1 MHKGAKLR
9 FVQSTRMELYVKS
22 VRKYGAA
29 LIAVLLLGSIIQTNV
44 AEAGMKFAPDIPLLG
59 LLVEDGLEFGR
70 SPNVVFGK
78 GNLDT
83 QETWLRCDDIDDK
96 ICTDAVGIIGYVN
109 LTVCTDASNVACIA
123 DVWAVDSAG
132 KKIAGKLVK
141 SVPLDYGKFTF
152 KENVALNMPEGTGQG
167 ALWQIP
173 GVINGAGKDTYFV
186 SSQFMLFQPE
196 KKAGEPIRA
205 GKIFLSE
212 FKTDISPVE
221 EIPGQYKLIQPRDNG
236 TARASW
242 VNWGDTGNWYLPDGS
257 RCVGTDVNVCEAVRE
272 FPAGYRFGVSLRM
285 GTKLSG
291 WYHGRLALPEV
302 TIKDW
307 KTGQEISVEA
317 EPVRVPTLNFSV
329 PNAEIPQKVRDIVFT
344 DRYFGK
350 NGDGIREAR
359 INDGSSSP
367 VMVDL
372 VAAFTPAYKDKATST
387 NTTWAFKAMNY
398 GQNSADVQKCS
409 DNTGN
414 VAGLVTTNALTYLPG
429 PPTFDKESQSLVYK
443 VASPHFEA
451 NGSLASG
458 SYDLSMRSDIAR
470 CLYGFSSAPI
480 KAEISITS
488 DDGEKKVATTIVNEK
503 NGWLYLSAK
512 GFTFSSPT
520 INVKLSQEKVVVVPT
535 PTPTPSAVASV
546 APVAKKSVTITC
558 VKGKTT
564 KKVSGESPKCPAG
577 YKKK

>member
-1 MHKGAKLR
+1 MG
-9 FVQSTRMELYVKS
+9 FYVKS

-29 LIAVLLLGSIIQTNV
+29 LVAALLLGSLVQANTAN
-44 AEAGMKFAPDIPLLG
+44 AGMKFAPDIPLLG
-59 LLVEDGLEFGR
+59 LLIEDGLEFGR

-78 GNLDT
+78 GNLDS
-83 QETWLRCDDIDDK
+83 QETWLRCDDLDDK
-96 ICTDAVGIIGYVN
+96 ICTDAAGIIGYVN
-109 LTVCTDASNVACIA
+109 LTVCTDSSSVACIA

-132 KKIAGKLVK
+132 KKIPGKLVK

-152 KENVALNMPEGTGQG
+152 KENVAINMPDGTGQG

-173 GVINGAGKDTYFV
+173 GVINSAGKDTYFV
-186 SSQFMLFQPE
+186 SSQFMLAQPE
-196 KKAGEPIRA
+196 KKAGEPISAR
-205 GKIFLSE
+205 KIFLSE
-212 FKTDISPVE
+212 LKTGISPVE
-221 EIPGQYKLIQPRDNG
+221 EIPGQYRLIQPRDNG

-291 WYHGRLALPEV
+291 WYHGRLALPDV
-302 TIKDW
+302 TIKNW

-350 NGDGIREAR
+350 SGDGIREAR
-359 INDGSSSP
+359 INDGSSSA

-372 VAAFTPAYKDKATST
+372 AAAFAPAYKDKATST

-398 GQNSADVQKCS
+398 GQNSSDVQKCS

-429 PPTFDKESQSLVYK
+429 PPTFDKESQSLTYK
-443 VASPHFEA
+443 VASPHYEA

-488 DDGEKKVATTIVNEK
+488 DEGEKKVATTIVNEK

-520 INVKLSQEKVVVVPT
+520 INVKLSQEKVV
-535 PTPTPSAVASV
+535 
-546 APVAKKSVTITC
+546 APVASKKVTISC

-564 KKVSGESPKCPAG
+564 KKVTAVSPKCPAG

>member
-1 MHKGAKLR
+1 MG
-9 FVQSTRMELYVKS
+9 FYVKS

-29 LIAVLLLGSIIQTNV
+29 LVAALLLGSLVQANTAN
-44 AEAGMKFAPDIPLLG
+44 AGMKFAPDIPLLG
-59 LLVEDGLEFGR
+59 LLIEDGLEFGR

-78 GNLDT
+78 GNLDS
-83 QETWLRCDDIDDK
+83 QETWLRCDDLEDK
-96 ICTDAVGIIGYVN
+96 ICTDAAGIIGYVN
-109 LTVCTDASNVACIA
+109 LTVCTDASSVACIA

-132 KKIAGKLVK
+132 KKIPGKLVK

-152 KENVALNMPEGTGQG
+152 KENVAINMPDGTGQG

-173 GVINGAGKDTYFV
+173 GVINSAGKDTYFV
-186 SSQFMLFQPE
+186 SSQFMLAQPE
-196 KKAGEPIRA
+196 KKAGEPISAR
-205 GKIFLSE
+205 KIFLSE
-212 FKTDISPVE
+212 LKTGISPVE

-291 WYHGRLALPEV
+291 WYHGRLALPDV
-302 TIKDW
+302 TIKNW

-350 NGDGIREAR
+350 SGDGIREAR
-359 INDGSSSP
+359 INDGSSSA

-372 VAAFTPAYKDKATST
+372 AAAFAPAYKDKATST

-398 GQNSADVQKCS
+398 GQNSSDVQKCS

-429 PPTFDKESQSLVYK
+429 PPTFDKESQSLTYK
-443 VASPHFEA
+443 VASPHYEA

-488 DDGEKKVATTIVNEK
+488 DEGEKKVATTIVNEK

-520 INVKLSQEKVVVVPT
+520 INVKLSQEKVV
-535 PTPTPSAVASV
+535 
-546 APVAKKSVTITC
+546 APVASKKVTISC

-564 KKVSGESPKCPAG
+564 KKVTGVSPKCPAG

>member
-1 MHKGAKLR
+1 MG
-9 FVQSTRMELYVKS
+9 FYVKS

-29 LIAVLLLGSIIQTNV
+29 LVAALLLGSLVQANTAN
-44 AEAGMKFAPDIPLLG
+44 AGMKFAPDIPLLG
-59 LLVEDGLEFGR
+59 LLIEDGLEFGR

-78 GNLDT
+78 GNLDS
-83 QETWLRCDDIDDK
+83 QETWLRCDDLEDK
-96 ICTDAVGIIGYVN
+96 ICTDAAGIIGYVN
-109 LTVCTDASNVACIA
+109 LTVCTDASSVACIA

-132 KKIAGKLVK
+132 KKIPGKLVK

-152 KENVALNMPEGTGQG
+152 KENVAINMPDGTGQG

-173 GVINGAGKDTYFV
+173 GVINSAGKDTYFV
-186 SSQFMLFQPE
+186 SSQFMLAQPE
-196 KKAGEPIRA
+196 KKAGEPISAR
-205 GKIFLSE
+205 KIFLSE
-212 FKTDISPVE
+212 LKTGISPVE
-221 EIPGQYKLIQPRDNG
+221 EIPGQYRLIQPRDNG

-291 WYHGRLALPEV
+291 WYHGRLALPDV
-302 TIKDW
+302 TIKNW

-350 NGDGIREAR
+350 SGDGIREAR
-359 INDGSSSP
+359 INDGSSSA

-372 VAAFTPAYKDKATST
+372 AAAFAPAYKDKATST

-398 GQNSADVQKCS
+398 GQNSSDVQKCS

-429 PPTFDKESQSLVYK
+429 PPTFDKESQSLTYK
-443 VASPHFEA
+443 VASPHYEA

-488 DDGEKKVATTIVNEK
+488 DEGEKKVATTIVNEK

-512 GFTFSSPT
+512 GFTFSAPT
-520 INVKLSQEKVVVVPT
+520 INVKLSQEKVV
-535 PTPTPSAVASV
+535 
-546 APVAKKSVTITC
+546 APVASKKITISC

-564 KKVSGESPKCPAG
+564 KKVTAVSPKCPAR

>member
-1 MHKGAKLR
+1 MG
-9 FVQSTRMELYVKS
+9 FYVKS
-22 VRKYGAA
+22 VRKYVAA
-29 LIAVLLLGSIIQTNV
+29 FLAALLLGSMVQANV
-44 AEAGMKFAPDIPLLG
+44 ANAGMKFAPDIPLLG
-59 LLVEDGLEFGR
+59 LYIEDGVELWR

-78 GNLDT
+78 GNLDS

-123 DVWAVDSAG
+123 DVWAVDPAG
-132 KKIAGKLVK
+132 KKIPGKLVK

-152 KENVALNMPEGTGQG
+152 KENVAISLPDGTGQG

-173 GVINGAGKDTYFV
+173 GVTNSAGKDTYFV
-186 SSQFMLFQPE
+186 SSQFMLAQPN
-196 KKAGEPIRA
+196 KKAGEPISS

-212 FKTDISPVE
+212 LKTGISPVE
-221 EIPGQYKLIQPRDNG
+221 EIPGQYKLIHPRDNG

-242 VNWGDTGNWYLPDGS
+242 TNWGDSGSWNLPDGS
-257 RCVGTDVNVCEAVRE
+257 RCAAVDVAFCEAIRE
-272 FPAGYRFGVSLRM
+272 FPVGYRFGVSLRM

-291 WYHGRLALPEV
+291 WYHGRLALPDV

-307 KTGQEISVEA
+307 KNGQEISVEA
-317 EPVRVPTLNFSV
+317 EPVRVPTLDFSV
-329 PNAEIPQKVRDIVFT
+329 PNAEIPQKVREIVFT
-344 DRYFGK
+344 ERYFGK
-350 NGDGIREAR
+350 SGDGVREAR
-359 INDGSSSP
+359 INDGSASP
-367 VMVDL
+367 VMVEL
-372 VAAFTPAYKDKATST
+372 AAAFAPAYKDKATST

-398 GQNSADVQKCS
+398 GQNSAEVQKCS
-409 DNTGN
+409 NNTGN

-429 PPTFDKESQSLVYK
+429 PPTFDKESQSLTYK
-443 VASPHFEA
+443 VASPHYEA

-470 CLYGFSSAPI
+470 CLYGFTNAPI

-488 DDGEKKVATTIVNEK
+488 DEGEKKVATTIVNEK

-512 GFTFSSPT
+512 GFTFSSPV
-520 INVKLSQEKVVVVPT
+520 INVKLSQEKVVAPA
-535 PTPTPSAVASV
+535 PAPSPSESPMV
-546 APVAKKSVTITC
+546 APVAKKKVTISC

-564 KKVSGESPKCPAG
+564 KKVTAVSPKCPAG

>member
-1 MHKGAKLR
+1 MG
-9 FVQSTRMELYVKS
+9 FYVKS

-29 LIAVLLLGSIIQTNV
+29 LVAALLLGSLVQANTAN
-44 AEAGMKFAPDIPLLG
+44 AGMKFAPDIPLLG
-59 LLVEDGLEFGR
+59 LLIEDGLEFGR

-78 GNLDT
+78 GNLDS
-83 QETWLRCDDIDDK
+83 QETWLRCDDLEDK
-96 ICTDAVGIIGYVN
+96 ICTDAAGIIGYVN
-109 LTVCTDASNVACIA
+109 LTVCTDASSVACIA

-132 KKIAGKLVK
+132 KKIPGKLVK

-152 KENVALNMPEGTGQG
+152 KENVAINLPDGTGQG

-173 GVINGAGKDTYFV
+173 GVINSAGKDTYFV
-186 SSQFMLFQPE
+186 SSQFMLAQPE
-196 KKAGEPIRA
+196 KKAGEPISAR
-205 GKIFLSE
+205 KIFLSE
-212 FKTDISPVE
+212 LKTGISPVE
-221 EIPGQYKLIQPRDNG
+221 EIPGQYRLIQPRDNG

-291 WYHGRLALPEV
+291 WYHGRLALPDV
-302 TIKDW
+302 TIKNW

-350 NGDGIREAR
+350 SGDGIREAR
-359 INDGSSSP
+359 INDGSSSA

-372 VAAFTPAYKDKATST
+372 AAAFAPAYKDKATST

-398 GQNSADVQKCS
+398 GQNSSDVQKCS

-429 PPTFDKESQSLVYK
+429 PPTFDKESQSLTYK
-443 VASPHFEA
+443 VASPHYEA

-488 DDGEKKVATTIVNEK
+488 DEGEKKVATTIVNEK

-512 GFTFSSPT
+512 GFTFSAPT
-520 INVKLSQEKVVVVPT
+520 INVKLSQEKVV
-535 PTPTPSAVASV
+535 
-546 APVAKKSVTITC
+546 APVASKKITISC

-564 KKVSGESPKCPAG
+564 KKVTAVSPKCPAG

>member
-1 MHKGAKLR
+1 MG
-9 FVQSTRMELYVKS
+9 FYVKS

-29 LIAVLLLGSIIQTNV
+29 LVAALLLGSLVQANT
-44 AEAGMKFAPDIPLLG
+44 ASAGMKFAPDIPLLG
-59 LLVEDGLEFGR
+59 LLIEDGLEFGR

-78 GNLDT
+78 GNLDS
-83 QETWLRCDDIDDK
+83 QETWLRCDDLDDK
-96 ICTDAVGIIGYVN
+96 ICTDAAGIIGYVN
-109 LTVCTDASNVACIA
+109 LTVCTDASSVACIA

-132 KKIAGKLVK
+132 KKIPGKLVK

-152 KENVALNMPEGTGQG
+152 KENVAINMPDGTGQG

-173 GVINGAGKDTYFV
+173 GVINSAGKDTYFV
-186 SSQFMLFQPE
+186 SSQFMLAQPE
-196 KKAGEPIRA
+196 KKAGEPISAR
-205 GKIFLSE
+205 KIFLSE
-212 FKTDISPVE
+212 LKTGISPVE
-221 EIPGQYKLIQPRDNG
+221 EIPGQYRLIQPRDNG

-291 WYHGRLALPEV
+291 WYHGRLALPDV
-302 TIKDW
+302 TIKNW

-317 EPVRVPTLNFSV
+317 EPVRLPTLNFSV

-350 NGDGIREAR
+350 SGDGIREAR
-359 INDGSSSP
+359 INDGSSSA

-372 VAAFTPAYKDKATST
+372 AAAFAPAYKDKATST

-398 GQNSADVQKCS
+398 GQNSSDVQKCS

-429 PPTFDKESQSLVYK
+429 PPTFDKESQSLTYK
-443 VASPHFEA
+443 VASPHYEA

-488 DDGEKKVATTIVNEK
+488 DEGEKKVATTIVNEK

-520 INVKLSQEKVVVVPT
+520 INVKLSQEKVV
-535 PTPTPSAVASV
+535 
-546 APVAKKSVTITC
+546 APVASKKVTISC

-564 KKVSGESPKCPAG
+564 KKVTAVSPKCPAG

>member
-1 MHKGAKLR
+1 M
-9 FVQSTRMELYVKS
+9 
-22 VRKYGAA
+22 
-29 LIAVLLLGSIIQTNV
+29 
-44 AEAGMKFAPDIPLLG
+44 
-59 LLVEDGLEFGR
+59 
-70 SPNVVFGK
+70 VFGK
-78 GNLDT
+78 GNLDS
-83 QETWLRCDDIDDK
+83 QETWLRCDDIEDK
-96 ICTDAVGIIGYVN
+96 ICTDAAGIIGYVN

-123 DVWAVDSAG
+123 DVWAVDPTG
-132 KKIAGKLVK
+132 KKIPGKLVK
-141 SVPLDYGKFTF
+141 SVPKDYGKFTF
-152 KENVALNMPEGTGQG
+152 KENAAINMPDGTGQG

-173 GVINGAGKDTYFV
+173 GAINSAGKDTYFV
-186 SSQFMLFQPE
+186 SSQFMLAQPD
-196 KKAGEPIRA
+196 KKPGQPISA
-205 GKIFLSE
+205 GKIFLSRLN
-212 FKTDISPVE
+212 TGISPVE
-221 EIPGQYKLIQPRDNG
+221 EITGQYRLIHPRDNG

-242 VNWGDTGNWYLPDGS
+242 VDWGDTGSWYLPDGS
-257 RCVGTDVNVCEAVRE
+257 RCVGIDLTVCEAVRE

-291 WYHGRLALPEV
+291 WYHGRLALPDV
-302 TIKDW
+302 TIKNW

-329 PNAEIPQKVRDIVFT
+329 PNAEIPQKVREIVFT

-350 NGDGIREAR
+350 SGDGIREAR
-359 INDGSSSP
+359 INDGASAP
-367 VMVDL
+367 WMVDL
-372 VAAFTPAYKDKATST
+372 AAAFAPAYKDKATST
-387 NTTWAFKAMNY
+387 NTYWAFKAMNY
-398 GQNSADVQKCS
+398 GQNSAEVQKCS

-429 PPTFDKESQSLVYK
+429 PPTFDKESQSLTYK
-443 VASPHFEA
+443 VASPHYEA

-470 CLYGFSSAPI
+470 CIYGFSNAPI

-512 GFTFSSPT
+512 GFTFSAPT
-520 INVKLSQEKVVVVPT
+520 INVKLSQEKVIT
-535 PTPTPSAVASV
+535 PVAS
-546 APVAKKSVTITC
+546 KKVTISC

-564 KKVSGESPKCPAG
+564 KKVTAVSPKCPAG

>member
-1 MHKGAKLR
+1 MG
-9 FVQSTRMELYVKS
+9 FYVKS

-29 LIAVLLLGSIIQTNV
+29 LVAALLLGSMVQANV
-44 AEAGMKFAPDIPLLG
+44 ASAGMKFAPDIPLLG
-59 LLVEDGLEFGR
+59 LLIEDGLEFGR

-78 GNLDT
+78 GNLDS
-83 QETWLRCDDIDDK
+83 QETWLRCDDLDDK
-96 ICTDAVGIIGYVN
+96 ICTDAAGIIGYVN
-109 LTVCTDASNVACIA
+109 LTVCTDASSVACIA

-132 KKIAGKLVK
+132 KKIPGKLVK

-152 KENVALNMPEGTGQG
+152 KENVAINMPDGTGQG

-173 GVINGAGKDTYFV
+173 GVINSAGKDTYFV
-186 SSQFMLFQPE
+186 SSQFMLAQPE
-196 KKAGEPIRA
+196 KKAGEPISAR
-205 GKIFLSE
+205 KIFLSE
-212 FKTDISPVE
+212 LKTGISPVE
-221 EIPGQYKLIQPRDNG
+221 EIPGQYRLIQPRDNG

-242 VNWGDTGNWYLPDGS
+242 VNWGDSGNWYLPDGS

-291 WYHGRLALPEV
+291 WYHGRLALPDV
-302 TIKDW
+302 TIKNW

-350 NGDGIREAR
+350 SGDGIREAR
-359 INDGSSSP
+359 INDGSSSA

-372 VAAFTPAYKDKATST
+372 AAAFAPAYKDKATST

-398 GQNSADVQKCS
+398 GQNSSDVQKCS

-429 PPTFDKESQSLVYK
+429 PPTFDKESQSLTYK
-443 VASPHFEA
+443 VASPHYEA

-488 DDGEKKVATTIVNEK
+488 DEGEKKVATTIVNEK

-520 INVKLSQEKVVVVPT
+520 INVKLSQEKVVT
-535 PTPTPSAVASV
+535 
-546 APVAKKSVTITC
+546 PVAKQKVTISC

-564 KKVSGESPKCPAG
+564 KKVTAISPKCPVG

>member
-1 MHKGAKLR
+1 MG
-9 FVQSTRMELYVKS
+9 FYVKT

-29 LIAVLLLGSIIQTNV
+29 LVAALLLGSLVQANTAN
-44 AEAGMKFAPDIPLLG
+44 AGMKFAPDIPLLG
-59 LLVEDGLEFGR
+59 LLIEDGLEFGR

-78 GNLDT
+78 GNLDS
-83 QETWLRCDDIDDK
+83 QETWLRCDDLDDK
-96 ICTDAVGIIGYVN
+96 ICTDAAGIIGYVN
-109 LTVCTDASNVACIA
+109 LTVCTDASSVACIA

-132 KKIAGKLVK
+132 KKIPGKLVK

-152 KENVALNMPEGTGQG
+152 KENVAINMPDGTGQG

-173 GVINGAGKDTYFV
+173 GVINSAGKDTYFV
-186 SSQFMLFQPE
+186 SSQFMLAQPE
-196 KKAGEPIRA
+196 KKAGEPISAR
-205 GKIFLSE
+205 KIFLSE
-212 FKTDISPVE
+212 LKTGISPVE
-221 EIPGQYKLIQPRDNG
+221 EIPGQYRLIQPRDNG

-242 VNWGDTGNWYLPDGS
+242 VNWGDSGNWYLPDGS

-291 WYHGRLALPEV
+291 WYHGRLALPDV
-302 TIKDW
+302 TIKNW

-350 NGDGIREAR
+350 SGDGIREAR
-359 INDGSSSP
+359 INDGSSSA

-372 VAAFTPAYKDKATST
+372 AAAFAPAYKDKATST

-398 GQNSADVQKCS
+398 GQNSSDVQKCS

-429 PPTFDKESQSLVYK
+429 PPTFDKESQSLTYK
-443 VASPHFEA
+443 VASPHYEA

-488 DDGEKKVATTIVNEK
+488 DEGEKKVATTIVNEK

-520 INVKLSQEKVVVVPT
+520 INVKLSQEKVVA
-535 PTPTPSAVASV
+535 PTPSESPVV
-546 APVAKKSVTITC
+546 TPVAKKKVTISC

-564 KKVSGESPKCPAG
+564 KKVTAVSPKCPAG

>member
-1 MHKGAKLR
+1 MG
-9 FVQSTRMELYVKS
+9 FYVKT
-22 VRKYGAA
+22 VRKYVAA
-29 LIAVLLLGSIIQTNV
+29 FVAALLLGSTVQANM
-44 AEAGMKFAPDIPLLG
+44 ASAGMKFAPDIPLLG
-59 LLVEDGLEFGR
+59 LLIEEGLEFGR

-78 GNLDT
+78 GNLDS
-83 QETWLRCDDIDDK
+83 QETWLRCDDIEDK
-96 ICTDAVGIIGYVN
+96 ICTDAAGIIGYVN

-123 DVWAVDSAG
+123 DVWAVDPTG
-132 KKIAGKLVK
+132 KKIPGKLVK
-141 SVPLDYGKFTF
+141 SVPKDYGKFTF
-152 KENVALNMPEGTGQG
+152 KENAAINMPDGTGQG

-173 GVINGAGKDTYFV
+173 GAINSAGKDTYFV
-186 SSQFMLFQPE
+186 SSQFMLAQPD
-196 KKAGEPIRA
+196 KKPGQPISA
-205 GKIFLSE
+205 GKIFLSGLN
-212 FKTDISPVE
+212 TGISPVE
-221 EIPGQYKLIQPRDNG
+221 EITGQYRLIHPRDNG

-242 VNWGDTGNWYLPDGS
+242 VDWGDTGSWYLPDGS
-257 RCVGTDVNVCEAVRE
+257 RCVGIDLTVCEAVRE

-291 WYHGRLALPEV
+291 WYHGRLALPDV
-302 TIKDW
+302 TIKNW

-350 NGDGIREAR
+350 SGDGIREAR
-359 INDGSSSP
+359 INDGASAP
-367 VMVDL
+367 WMVDL
-372 VAAFTPAYKDKATST
+372 AAAFAPAYKDKATST
-387 NTTWAFKAMNY
+387 NTYWAFKAMNY
-398 GQNSADVQKCS
+398 GQNSAEVQKCS

-429 PPTFDKESQSLVYK
+429 PPTFDKESQSLTYK
-443 VASPHFEA
+443 VASPHYEA

-470 CLYGFSSAPI
+470 CVYGFSNAPI

-503 NGWLYLSAK
+503 NGWLFLSAK
-512 GFTFSSPT
+512 GFTFSAPT
-520 INVKLSQEKVVVVPT
+520 INVKLSQEKVIT
-535 PTPTPSAVASV
+535 PVAS
-546 APVAKKSVTITC
+546 KKVTISC

-564 KKVSGESPKCPAG
+564 KKVTAVSPKCPAG

>member
-1 MHKGAKLR
+1 M
-9 FVQSTRMELYVKS
+9 KS
-22 VRKYGAA
+22 VRKFGAA
-29 LIAVLLLGSIIQTNV
+29 LVAALLLGSLVQANV
-44 AEAGMKFAPDIPLLG
+44 ASAGMKFAPDIPLLG
-59 LLVEDGLEFGR
+59 LYIEDGVELWR

-78 GNLDT
+78 GNLDS

-109 LTVCTDASNVACIA
+109 LTVCTDASTVACIA
-123 DVWAVDSAG
+123 DVWAVDPAG
-132 KKIAGKLVK
+132 KKIPGKLVK

-152 KENVALNMPEGTGQG
+152 KENATINLPDGTGQG

-173 GVINGAGKDTYFV
+173 GVTNSAGKDTYFV
-186 SSQFMLFQPE
+186 SSQFMLAQPN
-196 KKAGEPIRA
+196 KKAGEPISA
-205 GKIFLSE
+205 GKMYLSE
-212 FKTDISPVE
+212 LKTGISPVE
-221 EIPGQYKLIQPRDNG
+221 EIPGQYKLIHPRDNG

-242 VNWGDTGNWYLPDGS
+242 VNWGDSGSWNLPDGS
-257 RCVGTDVNVCEAVRE
+257 RCAGIDLTVCEAIRE
-272 FPAGYRFGVSLRM
+272 FPAGYRFGLSLRM

-291 WYHGRLALPEV
+291 WYHGRLALPDV

-329 PNAEIPQKVRDIVFT
+329 PNAEIPQKVREIVFT

-350 NGDGIREAR
+350 SGDGIREAR

-372 VAAFTPAYKDKATST
+372 AAAFAPAYKDKATST

-429 PPTFDKESQSLVYK
+429 PPTFDKETQSLTYK
-443 VASPHFEA
+443 VASPHYEA

-470 CLYGFSSAPI
+470 CIYGFSNAPI

-488 DDGEKKVATTIVNEK
+488 DDGEKKVATTVVNEK

-520 INVKLSQEKVVVVPT
+520 INVKLSQEKVA
-535 PTPTPSAVASV
+535 TPTPSATPVATV
-546 APVAKKSVTITC
+546 TVAKKSVTITC

-564 KKVSGESPKCPAG
+564 KKVSGTSPKCPAG

>member
-1 MHKGAKLR
+1 M
-9 FVQSTRMELYVKS
+9 KS

-29 LIAVLLLGSIIQTNV
+29 LVAALLLGSSVQANV
-44 AEAGMKFAPDIPLLG
+44 AHAGMKFAPDIPLLG
-59 LLVEDGLEFGR
+59 LLIEDGLEFGR

-78 GNLDT
+78 GNLDS

-109 LTVCTDASNVACIA
+109 LTVCTDASNVACVA
-123 DVWAVDSAG
+123 DVWAVDPSG
-132 KKIAGKLVK
+132 KKIPGKLVK

-152 KENVALNMPEGTGQG
+152 KENVALNLPEGTGQG
-167 ALWQIP
+167 ALWQLP

-205 GKIFLSE
+205 GKIYLSE
-212 FKTDISPVE
+212 LKTDISPVE

-272 FPAGYRFGVSLRM
+272 FPTGYRFGVSLRM

-291 WYHGRLALPEV
+291 WYHGRLALPDV

-350 NGDGIREAR
+350 SGDGIREAR

-372 VAAFTPAYKDKATST
+372 AAAFAPAYKDKATST

-398 GQNSADVQKCS
+398 GQNSAAVQKCS
-409 DNTGN
+409 DNSGN

-429 PPTFDKESQSLVYK
+429 PPTFDKETQSLTYK
-443 VASPHFEA
+443 VASPHYEA

-470 CLYGFSSAPI
+470 CIYGFSNAPI

-488 DDGEKKVATTIVNEK
+488 DEGEKKVATTIVNEK

-520 INVKLSQEKVVVVPT
+520 INVKLSQEKEVVVT
-535 PTPTPSAVASV
+535 PTPTPSAIAKP
-546 APVAKKSVTITC
+546 AAKKSVTITC
-558 VKGKTT
+558 VKGKTS
-564 KKVSGESPKCPAG
+564 KKVTAVSPKCPAG

>member
-1 MHKGAKLR
+1 M
-9 FVQSTRMELYVKS
+9 
-22 VRKYGAA
+22 AA
-29 LIAVLLLGSIIQTNV
+29 LLLGSLVQANV
-44 AEAGMKFAPDIPLLG
+44 AHAGMKFAPDIPLLG
-59 LLVEDGLEFGR
+59 LLIEDGLEFGR

-78 GNLDT
+78 GNLDS
-83 QETWLRCDDIDDK
+83 QETWLRCDDIEDK
-96 ICTDAVGIIGYVN
+96 ICTEAAGIIGYVN

-132 KKIAGKLVK
+132 KKIPGKLVK

-152 KENVALNMPEGTGQG
+152 KENVAINLPDGTGQG
-167 ALWQIP
+167 ALWQLP
-173 GVINGAGKDTYFV
+173 GVINSAGKDTYFV
-186 SSQFMLFQPE
+186 SSQFMLAQPD
-196 KKAGEPIRA
+196 KKAGEPISAR
-205 GKIFLSE
+205 KIFLSE
-212 FKTDISPVE
+212 FKTGISPVE
-221 EIPGQYKLIQPRDNG
+221 EIPGQYRLIQPRDNG

-272 FPAGYRFGVSLRM
+272 FPVGYRFGVSLRM

-291 WYHGRLALPEV
+291 WYHGRLALPDV
-302 TIKDW
+302 TIKNW

-350 NGDGIREAR
+350 SGDGIREAR

-372 VAAFTPAYKDKATST
+372 AAAFAPAYKDKATST

-398 GQNSADVQKCS
+398 GQNSTDVQKCS

-429 PPTFDKESQSLVYK
+429 PPTFDKESQSLTYK
-443 VASPHFEA
+443 VASPHYEA

-470 CLYGFSSAPI
+470 CLYGFSNAPI

-520 INVKLSQEKVVVVPT
+520 INVKLSQEKVT
-535 PTPTPSAVASV
+535 APTPSPTPVATV
-546 APVAKKSVTITC
+546 TVAKKSVTITC

-564 KKVSGESPKCPAG
+564 KKVSGTSPKCPTG

>member
-1 MHKGAKLR
+1 MG
-9 FVQSTRMELYVKS
+9 FYVKS

-29 LIAVLLLGSIIQTNV
+29 LVAALLLGSLVQANT
-44 AEAGMKFAPDIPLLG
+44 ASAGMKFAPDIPLLG
-59 LLVEDGLEFGR
+59 LLIEDGLEFGR

-78 GNLDT
+78 GNLDS
-83 QETWLRCDDIDDK
+83 QETWLRCDDLDDK
-96 ICTDAVGIIGYVN
+96 ICTDAAGIIGYVN
-109 LTVCTDASNVACIA
+109 LTVCTDASSVACIA

-132 KKIAGKLVK
+132 KKIPGKLVK

-152 KENVALNMPEGTGQG
+152 KENVAINMPDGTGQG

-173 GVINGAGKDTYFV
+173 GVINSAGKDTYFV
-186 SSQFMLFQPE
+186 SSQFMLAQPE
-196 KKAGEPIRA
+196 KKAGEPISAR
-205 GKIFLSE
+205 KIFLSE
-212 FKTDISPVE
+212 LKTGISPVE
-221 EIPGQYKLIQPRDNG
+221 EIPGQYRLIQPRDNG

-291 WYHGRLALPEV
+291 WYHGRLALPDV
-302 TIKDW
+302 TIKNW

-350 NGDGIREAR
+350 SGDGIREAR
-359 INDGSSSP
+359 INDGSSSA

-372 VAAFTPAYKDKATST
+372 AAAFAPAYKDKATST

-398 GQNSADVQKCS
+398 GQNSSDVQKCS

-429 PPTFDKESQSLVYK
+429 PPTFDKESQSLTYK
-443 VASPHFEA
+443 VASPHYEA

-512 GFTFSSPT
+512 GFTFSAPT
-520 INVKLSQEKVVVVPT
+520 INVKLSQEKVVAPAPAPSPSET
-535 PTPTPSAVASV
+535 PVIT
-546 APVAKKSVTITC
+546 PVAKKKVTISC

-564 KKVSGESPKCPAG
+564 KKVTAVSPKCPAG

>member
-1 MHKGAKLR
+1 MGPVR
-9 FVQSTRMELYVKS
+9 RMGFYVKS
-22 VRKYGAA
+22 VRKYVAA
-29 LIAVLLLGSIIQTNV
+29 FVAALLLGSMVQANV
-44 AEAGMKFAPDIPLLG
+44 ANAGMKFAPDIPLLG
-59 LLVEDGLEFGR
+59 LYIEDGVELWR

-78 GNLDT
+78 GNLDS

-123 DVWAVDSAG
+123 DVWAVDPAG
-132 KKIAGKLVK
+132 KKIPGKLVK

-152 KENVALNMPEGTGQG
+152 KENVAISLPDGTGQG

-173 GVINGAGKDTYFV
+173 GVTNSAGKDTYFV
-186 SSQFMLFQPE
+186 SSQFMLAQPN
-196 KKAGEPIRA
+196 KKAGEPISS

-212 FKTDISPVE
+212 LKTGISPVE
-221 EIPGQYKLIQPRDNG
+221 EIPGQYKLIHPRDNG

-242 VNWGDTGNWYLPDGS
+242 TNWGDSGSWNLPDGS
-257 RCVGTDVNVCEAVRE
+257 RCAAVDVAFCEAIRE
-272 FPAGYRFGVSLRM
+272 FPVGYRFGVSLRM

-291 WYHGRLALPEV
+291 WYHGRLALPDV

-307 KTGQEISVEA
+307 KNGQEISVEA
-317 EPVRVPTLNFSV
+317 EPVRVPTLDFSV

-350 NGDGIREAR
+350 SGDGVREAR

-372 VAAFTPAYKDKATST
+372 AAAFAPAYKDKSTST

-409 DNTGN
+409 NNTGN

-429 PPTFDKESQSLVYK
+429 PPTFDKESQSLTYK
-443 VASPHFEA
+443 VASPHYEA

-470 CLYGFSSAPI
+470 CLYGFTSAPI

-488 DDGEKKVATTIVNEK
+488 DEGEKKVATTIVNEK

-520 INVKLSQEKVVVVPT
+520 INVKLSQEKVVAPAPAPSPSESPVVT
-535 PTPTPSAVASV
+535 
-546 APVAKKSVTITC
+546 PVAKKKVTISC

-564 KKVSGESPKCPAG
+564 KKVTAISPKCPAG

>member
-1 MHKGAKLR
+1 MG
-9 FVQSTRMELYVKS
+9 FYVKS

-29 LIAVLLLGSIIQTNV
+29 LVAALLLGSLVQANTAN
-44 AEAGMKFAPDIPLLG
+44 AGMKFAPDIPLLG
-59 LLVEDGLEFGR
+59 LLIEDGLEFGR

-78 GNLDT
+78 GNLDS
-83 QETWLRCDDIDDK
+83 QETWLRCDDLEDK
-96 ICTDAVGIIGYVN
+96 ICTDAAGIIGYVN
-109 LTVCTDASNVACIA
+109 LTVCTDASSVACIA

-132 KKIAGKLVK
+132 KKIPGKLVK

-152 KENVALNMPEGTGQG
+152 KENVAINLPDGTGQG

-173 GVINGAGKDTYFV
+173 GVINSAGKDTYFV
-186 SSQFMLFQPE
+186 SSQFMLAQPE
-196 KKAGEPIRA
+196 KKVGEPISAR
-205 GKIFLSE
+205 KIFLSE
-212 FKTDISPVE
+212 LKTGISPVE
-221 EIPGQYKLIQPRDNG
+221 EIPGQYRLIQPRDNG

-291 WYHGRLALPEV
+291 WYHGRLALPDV
-302 TIKDW
+302 TIKNW

-350 NGDGIREAR
+350 SGDGIREAR
-359 INDGSSSP
+359 INDGSSSA

-372 VAAFTPAYKDKATST
+372 AAAFAPAYKDKATST

-398 GQNSADVQKCS
+398 GQNSSDVQKCS

-429 PPTFDKESQSLVYK
+429 PPTFDKESQSLTYK
-443 VASPHFEA
+443 VASPHYEA

-488 DDGEKKVATTIVNEK
+488 DEGEKKVATTIVNEK

-520 INVKLSQEKVVVVPT
+520 INVKLSQEKVV
-535 PTPTPSAVASV
+535 
-546 APVAKKSVTITC
+546 APVASKKVTISC

-564 KKVSGESPKCPAG
+564 KKVTAVSPKCPAG

>member
-1 MHKGAKLR
+1 MG
-9 FVQSTRMELYVKS
+9 FYVKS

-29 LIAVLLLGSIIQTNV
+29 LVAALLLGSLVQANTAN
-44 AEAGMKFAPDIPLLG
+44 AGMKFAPDIPLLG
-59 LLVEDGLEFGR
+59 LLIEDGLEFGR

-78 GNLDT
+78 GNLDS
-83 QETWLRCDDIDDK
+83 QETWLRCDDLDDK
-96 ICTDAVGIIGYVN
+96 ICTDAAGIIGYVN
-109 LTVCTDASNVACIA
+109 LTVCTDASSVACIA

-132 KKIAGKLVK
+132 KKIPGKLVK

-152 KENVALNMPEGTGQG
+152 KENVAINMPDGTGQG

-173 GVINGAGKDTYFV
+173 GVINSAGKDTYFV
-186 SSQFMLFQPE
+186 SSQFMLAQPE
-196 KKAGEPIRA
+196 KKAGEPISAR
-205 GKIFLSE
+205 KIFLSE
-212 FKTDISPVE
+212 LKTGISPVE
-221 EIPGQYKLIQPRDNG
+221 EIPGQYRLIQPRDNG

-291 WYHGRLALPEV
+291 WYHGRLALPDV
-302 TIKDW
+302 TIKNW

-350 NGDGIREAR
+350 SGDGIREAR
-359 INDGSSSP
+359 INDGSSSA

-372 VAAFTPAYKDKATST
+372 AAAFAPAYKDKATST

-398 GQNSADVQKCS
+398 GQNSSDVQKCS

-429 PPTFDKESQSLVYK
+429 PPTFDKESQSLTYK
-443 VASPHFEA
+443 VASPHYEA

-488 DDGEKKVATTIVNEK
+488 DEGEKKVATTIVNEK

-520 INVKLSQEKVVVVPT
+520 INVKLSQEKVV
-535 PTPTPSAVASV
+535 
-546 APVAKKSVTITC
+546 APVASKKVTISC

-564 KKVSGESPKCPAG
+564 KKVTAVSPKCPAG

>member
-1 MHKGAKLR
+1 MNPKKKI
-9 FVQSTRMELYVKS
+9 FS
-22 VRKYGAA
+22 V
-29 LIAVLLLGSIIQTNV
+29 LLGSFIVASLLLANV
-44 AEAGMKFAPDIPLLG
+44 AQAGMKFAPDIPLLG
-59 LLVEDGLEFGR
+59 LLIEDGLELGR

-78 GNLDT
+78 GNLDS

-96 ICTDAVGIIGYVN
+96 ICTDAAGITGYVN

-123 DVWAVDSAG
+123 DVWAVDPAG
-132 KKIAGKLVK
+132 KKIPGKLVK
-141 SVPLDYGKFTF
+141 SVPVDYGKFTF
-152 KENVALNMPEGTGQG
+152 KENIAINLPDGTGMG
-167 ALWQIP
+167 ALWQLP
-173 GVINGAGKDTYFV
+173 GVINSAGKDTYFV
-186 SSQFMLFQPE
+186 SSQFMLAQPE
-196 KKAGEPIRA
+196 KKAGTPIRSSQ
-205 GKIFLSE
+205 IFLSGL
-212 FKTDISPVE
+212 TTGISPVE
-221 EIPGQYKLIQPRDNG
+221 EIPGQYKLIQPTDNG
-236 TARASW
+236 TSRASW
-242 VNWGDTGNWYLPDGS
+242 VNWGSPANNLPDGS
-257 RCVGTDVNVCEAVRE
+257 RCAGTDLNVCEAVRE
-272 FPAGYRFGVSLRM
+272 FPTGYRFGVSLRM

-291 WYHGRLALPEV
+291 WYHGRLALPDV
-302 TIKDW
+302 TIKNW
-307 KTGQEISVEA
+307 KNGQEISVEA
-317 EPVRVPTLNFSV
+317 EPVRVPTLDFSV

-350 NGDGIREAR
+350 SGDGIREAR
-359 INDGSSSP
+359 INDGSSSS

-372 VAAFTPAYKDKATST
+372 AAAFAPAYKDKATST
-387 NTTWAFKAMNY
+387 TTNWTFKAMNY
-398 GQNSADVQKCS
+398 GQNSAAVQKCS

-429 PPTFDKESQSLVYK
+429 PPTFDKDSQSLTYK
-443 VASPHFEA
+443 VASPHYEA

-470 CLYGFSSAPI
+470 CLYGFSNAPI

-535 PTPTPSAVASV
+535 PTPAPSAAAPM

>member
-1 MHKGAKLR
+1 M
-9 FVQSTRMELYVKS
+9 
-22 VRKYGAA
+22 
-29 LIAVLLLGSIIQTNV
+29 
-44 AEAGMKFAPDIPLLG
+44 PD
-59 LLVEDGLEFGR
+59 
-70 SPNVVFGK
+70 
-78 GNLDT
+78 
-83 QETWLRCDDIDDK
+83 
-96 ICTDAVGIIGYVN
+96 
-109 LTVCTDASNVACIA
+109 
-123 DVWAVDSAG
+123 
-132 KKIAGKLVK
+132 
-141 SVPLDYGKFTF
+141 
-152 KENVALNMPEGTGQG
+152 GTGQG

-173 GVINGAGKDTYFV
+173 GVINSAGKDTYFV
-186 SSQFMLFQPE
+186 SSQFMLAQPE
-196 KKAGEPIRA
+196 KKAGEPISAR
-205 GKIFLSE
+205 KIFLSE
-212 FKTDISPVE
+212 LKTGISPVE
-221 EIPGQYKLIQPRDNG
+221 EIPGQYRLIQPRDNG

-291 WYHGRLALPEV
+291 WYHGRLALPDV
-302 TIKDW
+302 TIKNW

-350 NGDGIREAR
+350 SGDGIREAR
-359 INDGSSSP
+359 INDGSSSA

-372 VAAFTPAYKDKATST
+372 AAAFAPAYKDKATST

-398 GQNSADVQKCS
+398 GQNSSDVQKCS

-429 PPTFDKESQSLVYK
+429 PPTFDKESQSLTYK
-443 VASPHFEA
+443 VASPHYEA

-488 DDGEKKVATTIVNEK
+488 DEGEKKVATTIVNEK

-520 INVKLSQEKVVVVPT
+520 INVKLSQEKVV
-535 PTPTPSAVASV
+535 
-546 APVAKKSVTITC
+546 APVASKKVTISC

-564 KKVSGESPKCPAG
+564 KKVTAVSPKCPAG

>member
-1 MHKGAKLR
+1 MG
-9 FVQSTRMELYVKS
+9 FYVKS

-29 LIAVLLLGSIIQTNV
+29 LVAALLLGSLVQANTAN
-44 AEAGMKFAPDIPLLG
+44 AGMKFAPDIPLLG
-59 LLVEDGLEFGR
+59 LLIEDGLEFGR

-78 GNLDT
+78 GNLDS
-83 QETWLRCDDIDDK
+83 QETWLRCDDLEDK
-96 ICTDAVGIIGYVN
+96 ICTDAAGIIGYVN
-109 LTVCTDASNVACIA
+109 LTVCTDASSVACIA

-132 KKIAGKLVK
+132 KKIPGKLVK

-152 KENVALNMPEGTGQG
+152 KENVAINLPDGTGQG

-173 GVINGAGKDTYFV
+173 GVINSAGKDTYFV
-186 SSQFMLFQPE
+186 SSQFMLAQPE
-196 KKAGEPIRA
+196 KKAGEPISAR
-205 GKIFLSE
+205 KIFLSE
-212 FKTDISPVE
+212 LKTGISPVE

-291 WYHGRLALPEV
+291 WYHGRLALPDV
-302 TIKDW
+302 TIKNW

-350 NGDGIREAR
+350 SGDGIREAR
-359 INDGSSSP
+359 INDGSSSA

-372 VAAFTPAYKDKATST
+372 AAAFAPAYKDKATST

-398 GQNSADVQKCS
+398 GQNSSDVQKCS

-429 PPTFDKESQSLVYK
+429 PPTFDKESQSLTYK
-443 VASPHFEA
+443 VASPHYEA

-488 DDGEKKVATTIVNEK
+488 DEGEKKVATTIVNEK

-512 GFTFSSPT
+512 GFTFSAPT
-520 INVKLSQEKVVVVPT
+520 INVKLSQEKVV
-535 PTPTPSAVASV
+535 
-546 APVAKKSVTITC
+546 APVASKKITISC

-564 KKVSGESPKCPAG
+564 KKVTAVSPKCPAG

>member
-1 MHKGAKLR
+1 MG
-9 FVQSTRMELYVKS
+9 FYVKS

-29 LIAVLLLGSIIQTNV
+29 LVAALLLGSLVQANTAN
-44 AEAGMKFAPDIPLLG
+44 AGMKFAPDIPLLG
-59 LLVEDGLEFGR
+59 LLIEDGLEFGR

-78 GNLDT
+78 GNLDS
-83 QETWLRCDDIDDK
+83 QETWLRCDDLDDK
-96 ICTDAVGIIGYVN
+96 ICTDAAGIIGYVN
-109 LTVCTDASNVACIA
+109 LTVCTDASSVACIA

-132 KKIAGKLVK
+132 KKIPGKLVK

-152 KENVALNMPEGTGQG
+152 KENVAINMPDGTGQG

-173 GVINGAGKDTYFV
+173 GVINSAGKDTYFV
-186 SSQFMLFQPE
+186 SSQFMLAQPE
-196 KKAGEPIRA
+196 KKAGEPISAR
-205 GKIFLSE
+205 KIFLSE
-212 FKTDISPVE
+212 LKTGISPVE
-221 EIPGQYKLIQPRDNG
+221 EIPGQYRLIQPRDNG

-291 WYHGRLALPEV
+291 WYHGRLALPDV
-302 TIKDW
+302 TIKNW

-317 EPVRVPTLNFSV
+317 EPVRLPTLNFSV

-350 NGDGIREAR
+350 SGDGIREAR
-359 INDGSSSP
+359 INDGSSSA

-372 VAAFTPAYKDKATST
+372 AAAFAPAYKDKATST

-398 GQNSADVQKCS
+398 GQNSSDVQKCS

-429 PPTFDKESQSLVYK
+429 PPTFDKESQSLTYK
-443 VASPHFEA
+443 VASPHYEA

-488 DDGEKKVATTIVNEK
+488 DEGEKKVATTIVNEK

-520 INVKLSQEKVVVVPT
+520 INVKLSQEKVV
-535 PTPTPSAVASV
+535 
-546 APVAKKSVTITC
+546 APVASKKVTISC

-564 KKVSGESPKCPAG
+564 KKVTAVSPKCPAG

>member
-1 MHKGAKLR
+1 MG
-9 FVQSTRMELYVKS
+9 FYVKS

-29 LIAVLLLGSIIQTNV
+29 LVAALLLGSLVQANTAN
-44 AEAGMKFAPDIPLLG
+44 AGMKFAPDIPLLG
-59 LLVEDGLEFGR
+59 LLIEDGLEFGR

-78 GNLDT
+78 GNLDS
-83 QETWLRCDDIDDK
+83 QETWLRCDDLDDK
-96 ICTDAVGIIGYVN
+96 ICTDAAGIIGYVN
-109 LTVCTDASNVACIA
+109 LTVCTDASSVACIA

-132 KKIAGKLVK
+132 KKIPGKLVK

-152 KENVALNMPEGTGQG
+152 KENVAINLPDGTGQG

-173 GVINGAGKDTYFV
+173 GVINSAGKDTYFV
-186 SSQFMLFQPE
+186 SSQFMLAQPE
-196 KKAGEPIRA
+196 KKVGEPISAR
-205 GKIFLSE
+205 KIFLSE
-212 FKTDISPVE
+212 LKTGISPVE
-221 EIPGQYKLIQPRDNG
+221 EIPGQYRLIQPRDNG

-291 WYHGRLALPEV
+291 WYHGRLALPDV
-302 TIKDW
+302 TIKNW

-350 NGDGIREAR
+350 SGDGIREAR
-359 INDGSSSP
+359 INDGSSSA

-372 VAAFTPAYKDKATST
+372 AAAFAPAYKDKATST

-398 GQNSADVQKCS
+398 GQNSSDVQKCS

-429 PPTFDKESQSLVYK
+429 PPTFDKESQSLTYK
-443 VASPHFEA
+443 VASPHYEA

-488 DDGEKKVATTIVNEK
+488 DEGEKKVATTIVNEK

-512 GFTFSSPT
+512 GFTFSAPT
-520 INVKLSQEKVVVVPT
+520 INVKLSQEKVV
-535 PTPTPSAVASV
+535 
-546 APVAKKSVTITC
+546 APVASKKITISC

-564 KKVSGESPKCPAG
+564 KKVTAVSPKCPAG